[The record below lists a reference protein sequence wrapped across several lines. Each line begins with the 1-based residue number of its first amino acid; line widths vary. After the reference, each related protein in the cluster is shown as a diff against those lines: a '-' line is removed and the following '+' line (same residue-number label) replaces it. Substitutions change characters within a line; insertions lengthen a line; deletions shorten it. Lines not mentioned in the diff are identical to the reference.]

1 MEIHMDVK
9 ILEKSPGKM
18 KFILSDADRGIANAL
33 RRTLIS
39 GVPILAITD
48 VYVQANNSGL
58 FDEAVA
64 HRLGLI
70 PLTFDPS
77 LFTLQSEC
85 RCKGEGCSRCQVTF
99 VLDREGPATVKAG
112 DMKSTEESVKAS
124 DGDIPITEL
133 LDNQRIK
140 LEATAH
146 LGFGRDNMRHQG
158 AVAGYQNPVVV
169 KNPKSCDAHTLEK
182 KSGTV
187 VMAPE
192 DRCAEC
198 VKCVESAEK
207 LTPIENSF
215 VFKVETASGL
225 SVAQLLGIA
234 LGELE
239 KNAEAFI
246 KETKVLK

>member
-1 MEIHMDVK
+1 MDVK
-9 ILEKSPGKM
+9 ILEKSPDKM
-18 KFILSDADRGIANAL
+18 KFVISDADRGIANAL
-33 RRTLIS
+33 RRTLMS

-48 VYVQANNSGL
+48 VYVEANNSGL

-77 LFTLQSEC
+77 MFTLQSA
-85 RCKGEGCSRCQVTF
+85 CKCAGEGCSRCQVSF
-99 VLDREGPATVKAG
+99 ILDREGPAAVKAG
-112 DMKSTEESVKAS
+112 DMKSTEESVRAA
-124 DGDIPITEL
+124 DGGIPITEL
-133 LDNQRIK
+133 LENHRIK

-158 AVAGYQNPVVV
+158 AIAGYQNPVVV
-169 KNPKSCDAHTLEK
+169 KGPKFCDAHTLEK
-182 KSGTV
+182 RSGAV

-198 VKCVESAEK
+198 VKSMESAEK
-207 LTPIENSF
+207 VTPVEDSF

-225 SVAQLLGIA
+225 SVAQLLELA
-234 LGELE
+234 LG
-239 KNAEAFI
+239 
-246 KETKVLK
+246 